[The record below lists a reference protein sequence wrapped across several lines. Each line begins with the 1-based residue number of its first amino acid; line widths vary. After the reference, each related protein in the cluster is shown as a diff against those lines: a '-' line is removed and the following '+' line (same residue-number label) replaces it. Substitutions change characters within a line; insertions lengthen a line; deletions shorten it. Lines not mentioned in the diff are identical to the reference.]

1 MRLKNRLIR
10 AAMAGVLSTSALL
23 ARQPR
28 LAPLC
33 DAAMRALARLTVRN
47 KGIRPATD
55 LADLGRQWQRGFPS
69 AKQVPITRITDDT
82 VYAEI
87 HTPCPLRGSGD
98 TAACWRMM
106 AYDRE
111 VLAHADG
118 QFVVLHSQA
127 EAGRHHCEVAMRRS
141 GVSLADL
148 PPAHIR
154 APRAAGNGHA

>member
-10 AAMAGVLSTSALL
+10 AAVAGVLSTSALL

-33 DAAMRALARLTVRN
+33 DAAMRSLARFTVRS

-55 LADLGRQWQRGFPS
+55 LPDLGRQWQKGFPS
-69 AKQVPITRITDDT
+69 AKQVPITRVTDDT

-111 VLAHADG
+111 VLARAGG

-127 EAGRHHCEVAMRRS
+127 EAGRSHCEVAMRRS

-148 PPAHIR
+148 PPAHVR
-154 APRAAGNGHA
+154 APKAAGQ

>member
-1 MRLKNRLIR
+1 
-10 AAMAGVLSTSALL
+10 MAGVLGTSAML
-23 ARQPR
+23 ARPPR

-33 DAAMRALARLTVRN
+33 DAVMRGLARLTIRS

-69 AKQVPITRITDDT
+69 TKQVPITRVTDDT

-111 VLAHADG
+111 VLARAGG

-148 PPAHIR
+148 PPAHAR
-154 APRAAGNGHA
+154 APQAVGE

>member
-10 AAMAGVLSTSALL
+10 AAVAGVLRTSALL

-33 DAAMRALARLTVRN
+33 DAAMRALARFTVRS
-47 KGIRPATD
+47 KGIRAATD

-69 AKQVPITRITDDT
+69 AKQVPITRISDDT

-111 VLAHADG
+111 VLARAGG

-127 EAGRHHCEVAMRRS
+127 EAGRSHCEVAMRRS
-141 GVSLADL
+141 GVPLADL
-148 PPAHIR
+148 LPAHVR
-154 APRAAGNGHA
+154 APQAADE

>member
-10 AAMAGVLSTSALL
+10 AAVARVLGTSAML

-33 DAAMRALARLTVRN
+33 DAAMRAMARFTVRS

-69 AKQVPITRITDDT
+69 AKQVPVTRVTEDT

-98 TAACWRMM
+98 AAACWRMM

-111 VLAHADG
+111 VLAHAGG

-127 EAGRHHCEVAMRRS
+127 EAGRQHCEVAMRRN

-148 PPAHIR
+148 TPAHVR
-154 APRAAGNGHA
+154 APQGAGQ